1 MNILK
6 KTINQMSR
14 DALQKSRGLEFGAK
28 QERVFILIF
37 YAQGELGF
45 AVIEVKLS
53 RFIRK
58 Q

>member
-1 MNILK
+1 
-6 KTINQMSR
+6 MSR